1 MLGDLSGKAA
11 LVTGGGQ
18 GIGRGIALVFAEQG
32 ADVAVA
38 DLDLDAARAVA
49 EEVQAL
55 GRKGLG
61 LALDVT
67 SRQQVDALVAELLS
81 RWGRLDILVNNAGVA
96 KGPGPNAPED
106 DREDD
111 WDATFSVNVK
121 GVVFCTKA
129 VMPHFMERRYGKIVN
144 VASVAA
150 RLPQPKGPAYG
161 ATKAAVIHY
170 TRSMAALLAPY
181 GVNVNGICPGNVW
194 SAFHEQLIEEAR
206 ERGDQTVGNRDSFE
220 VFSERSEEMIP
231 LHRAQTAE
239 DMGKLAAFLASEDA
253 RNITGQSIQL
263 DGGMVMV

>member
-1 MLGDLSGKAA
+1 MLVDLSGKAA
-11 LVTGGGQ
+11 LVTGGGT
-18 GIGRGIALVFAEQG
+18 GIGRGVALVFAEQG

-49 EEVQAL
+49 DEVQAL

-67 SRQQVDALVAELLS
+67 SRQQVDAVVAELVS
-81 RWGRLDILVNNAGVA
+81 TWGRIDILVNNAGVA
-96 KGPGPNAPED
+96 KGPGTNAPED
-106 DREDD
+106 DREED
-111 WDATFSVNVK
+111 WDATFDVNVK

-129 VMPHFMERRYGKIVN
+129 VMPHFKERRYGKIVN
-144 VASVAA
+144 IASVAA

-206 ERGDQTVGNRDSFE
+206 GRGDRSVADRESFE
-220 VFSERSEEMIP
+220 VFRERSEEMIP
-231 LHRAQTAE
+231 LGRAQTAE

-253 RNITGQSIQL
+253 RNITGQSIEL
-263 DGGMVMV
+263 DGGMVMI